1 MPAMPASVLR
11 FFTASHAADAEA
23 WASAFA
29 EDAVF
34 HDPVGRPPV
43 EGREAIHAFIAGVL
57 SGFSPFLGLTPLQA
71 HTAGN
76 AVAVSWHG
84 SALTPT
90 GRPVNWSGINVFELD
105 DQGLIKEARAYFD
118 QAVLRAQLAS

>member
-23 WASAFA
+23 WASTFA
-29 EDAVF
+29 ENAVL
-34 HDPVGRPPV
+34 HDPVGQPPI
-43 EGREAIHAFIAGVL
+43 EGRAAIHAFIAEVL

-76 AVAVSWHG
+76 AVAVAWHG
-84 SALTPT
+84 SALTT
-90 GRPVNWSGINVFELD
+90 AGRPVNWSGINVFDLD
-105 DQGLIKEARAYFD
+105 DDGLIAEARAYFD

>member
-29 EDAVF
+29 EDALF
-34 HDPVGRPPV
+34 HDPVGQPPI
-43 EGREAIHAFIAGVL
+43 EGREAIHAFFADVL

-71 HTAGN
+71 HTAGD
-76 AVAVSWHG
+76 AVAVAWHG
-84 SALTPT
+84 SALTT
-90 GRPVNWSGINVFELD
+90 AGRPVSWSGINVFELD
-105 DQGLIKEARAYFD
+105 GQGLISEARAYFD
-118 QAVLRAQLAS
+118 QAVLRAQLTS